1 MSFRF
6 RPPSGAG
13 DQPAPRPRAPRPGS
27 ADAEPDDSA
36 RDVSGWARGAVT
48 GTALTAAAASL
59 SFGLSSVAAAYVA
72 RQVVV
77 PPRYRS
83 EDLAIL
89 AYDPDEE
96 PARPGAGQV
105 RLAATVET
113 TVDGVYSLRF
123 ASGAGHARIGAVR
136 SWSPSTAEVVRE
148 VEEVYSGDLSTAARG
163 WWSGTVYPDPGA
175 AGFAYEEVEIPLEMG
190 PAPCWVVP
198 ADQLPAPAP
207 DPSAAPER
215 GPGPGD
221 GTGPRHEGT
230 ADVTIAPGAG
240 GDPGA
245 GGGAGGARREHPG
258 PWAIMVHGRGAQRME
273 AIRAL
278 RTAHELGMTSLV
290 ISYRNDREAPSSPD
304 RRYGLGFTEWKD
316 VQLAISYAKL
326 HGASEIV
333 LFGWSMGGAI
343 CLQTADLS
351 IYRDDIAGLVLTGPV
366 VDWISLLAHHTTS
379 RRIPPRIAR
388 RATSLISTR
397 RGRWLTGLAAPV
409 DLGSLDWLTRADQL
423 RTPTLILHS
432 EDDEFVPDS
441 ASKRLAELNDRV
453 ETVSFLRARHTK
465 EWNVDPRRW
474 ESAVLDWARR
484 CLPEDIG
491 SPRPPATR
499 TRPARS

>member
-1 MSFRF
+1 MSLGSTFRSGAPGRRVARALGPLAAF
-6 RPPSGAG
+6 AASAEDPAGGAG
-13 DQPAPRPRAPRPGS
+13 DTTGRSHAVERSEA
-27 ADAEPDDSA
+27 
-36 RDVSGWARGAVT
+36 SGWARGAVT
-48 GTALTAAAASL
+48 GTALTVAAASL
-59 SFGLSSVAAAYVA
+59 SFGLSSVAAAYIA

-89 AYDPDEE
+89 AYDPDED

-113 TVDGVYSLRF
+113 TADGVYSLRF
-123 ASGAGHARIGAVR
+123 ASGTGHARIGAVR
-136 SWSPSTAEVVRE
+136 SWSPATAEVVRE
-148 VEEVYSGDLSTAARG
+148 VEEIYSGDLSTAARG

-175 AGFAYEEVEIPLEMG
+175 AGFAYEEVEIPLEVG

-198 ADQLPAPAP
+198 AQQRPAPAP
-207 DPSAAPER
+207 DP
-215 GPGPGD
+215 
-221 GTGPRHEGT
+221 T
-230 ADVTIAPGAG
+230 AVPDRRPAPGTDTSTEENAG
-240 GDPGA
+240 A
-245 GGGAGGARREHPG
+245 AVAQGGARSGGARRGHPG

-278 RTAHELGMTSLV
+278 RTAHELGLTSLV
-290 ISYRNDREAPSSPD
+290 ISYRNDREAPASPD

-326 HGASEIV
+326 RGATEIV

-366 VDWISLLAHHTTS
+366 VDWFSLVAHHTTS
-379 RRIPPRIAR
+379 RRIPRRIGR

-397 RGRWLTGLAAPV
+397 RGRWLTGLAVPV

-432 EDDEFVPDS
+432 EADEFVPGA

-453 ETVSFLRARHTK
+453 ETVPFLRARHTK
-465 EWNVDPRRW
+465 EWNVDPKRW

-484 CLPEDIG
+484 CLPESIG
-491 SPRPPATR
+491 SPRT
-499 TRPARS
+499 